1 MKKVLFAS
9 TALAAMAIGGAA
21 SAQGITLFGDARLGL
36 GYNIG
41 NNGATLYED
50 DASDFND
57 IIQDV
62 DGTDVTESVGTF
74 EDSGDVRAV
83 SRVRFGV
90 RMSGETNSGI
100 TFGATIRADNAGGGQ
115 GGFDGQSAGSVFAS
129 GSWGTVTFGD
139 TNGADEQHVGDL
151 NGTGS
156 VTGLGDFNETRFFTN
171 GATLNDDADIA
182 ISESKRPTVR
192 YDYNFAGFGLS
203 ASTDRDLED
212 IAIGGSYTFDFAGG
226 SLTAGA
232 GWADVAGGTA
242 DDVEA
247 DTSLGISNG
256 LIIDDIEQWSVGIG
270 GTFGDFNGKFIYT
283 DAESGDTDFTTW
295 GFGLGYTFAEWSVN
309 GYYTTYQ
316 DASGGL
322 SGFDGADSYG
332 VGVAYDLGGGAVL
345 AGGVAKVFGNDPYS
359 FQGTF
364 EEGIEDNAVFVSG
377 RDDAVVAD
385 FGIRM
390 SF

>member
-36 GYNIG
+36 GYNIQNDG
-41 NNGATLYED
+41 SVLLFEED
-50 DASDFND
+50 DPIVLDTPDGGTLDVGDFRE
-57 IIQDV
+57 
-62 DGTDVTESVGTF
+62 DGE
-74 EDSGDVRAV
+74 VRAV

-100 TFGATIRADNAGGGQ
+100 TFGATIRADNASNGQ
-115 GGFDGQSAGSVFAS
+115 GGSIGQRAGSVFAS
-129 GSWGTVTFGD
+129 GAWGTVTFGD

-182 ISESKRPTVR
+182 ISDSKRPTVR

-212 IAIGGSYTFDFAGG
+212 IAIGGSYSFDFAGG

-242 DDVEA
+242 DDVEGFNGE
-247 DTSLGISNG
+247 TG

-390 SF
+390 IF